1 MDDFTRRLWSIY
13 ETVKQEGFNQ
23 PISLGIFRNDYMLD
37 TNKQENKNNQT
48 ILSQIELNTISCSF
62 GAATSQVT
70 RLHKYLLNA
79 THNQNLIEK
88 QASNDNANFLAKSI
102 IEAWKLYGNKKYK
115 INLLSLSQFFKLY

>member
-1 MDDFTRRLWSIY
+1 MDDFTRHLWSIY

-79 THNQNLIEK
+79 THNQTLIEK
-88 QASNDNANFLAKSI
+88 QPINDNANFLAKSI
-102 IEAWKLYGNKKYK
+102 IEAWRLYGNKKYN
-115 INLLSLSQFFKLY
+115 INTYYHLN